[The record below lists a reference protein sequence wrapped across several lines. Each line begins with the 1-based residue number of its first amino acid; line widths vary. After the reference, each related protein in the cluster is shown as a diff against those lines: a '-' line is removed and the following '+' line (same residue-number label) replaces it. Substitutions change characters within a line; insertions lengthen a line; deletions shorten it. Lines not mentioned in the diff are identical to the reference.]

1 MVYMLIYLV
10 LLTLNYQGMMFK
22 VIHLELTESNAFVKN
37 HHRHIDET
45 QGHRFSIGCQHE
57 NKLVGVAIAGRPIS
71 RHYDQSKIIEV
82 TRLCTDGTEN
92 ACSFLYSMC
101 AKASKY
107 LGYERIQS
115 YVLESELGSSL
126 KASNFIYSHTSE
138 VSNWNKYKRNKKDRI
153 KLLQYNAKHG
163 IPLAQKKKLFY
174 RDLI

>member
-1 MVYMLIYLV
+1 MAFIQK
-10 LLTLNYQGMMFK
+10 LLRILTHNYQGMMFK
-22 VIHLELTESNAFVKN
+22 VIHLELVEANEFIKK
-37 HHRHIDET
+37 HHRHIDEI
-45 QGHRFSIGCQHE
+45 QGHRFSIGCIHKE
-57 NKLVGVAIAGRPIS
+57 KLVGVAVSGRPIS

-115 YVLESELGSSL
+115 YILESELGSSL

-138 VSNWNKYKRNKKDRI
+138 ISRWNKYKRNKEDRI
-153 KLLQYNAKHG
+153 KLLQYYEKHDM
-163 IPLAQKKKLFY
+163 PLSQKKKLFY

>member
-1 MVYMLIYLV
+1 MQK
-10 LLTLNYQGMMFK
+10 LLRILTHNYQGMMFK
-22 VIHLELTESNAFVKN
+22 VVHLELVEANEFIKK
-37 HHRHIDET
+37 HHRHIDEI
-45 QGHRFSIGCQHE
+45 QGHRFSIGCIYKE
-57 NKLVGVAIAGRPIS
+57 KLVGIAVSGRPIS
-71 RHYDQSKIIEV
+71 RHYDQSKVIEV

-115 YVLESELGSSL
+115 YILESELGSSL

-138 VSNWNKYKRNKKDRI
+138 ISRWNKYKRNKEDRI
-153 KLLQYNAKHG
+153 KLLQYYEKHDMA
-163 IPLAQKKKLFY
+163 LSQKKKLFY